1 MKLLRSEVANSEK
14 LHYKQI
20 RTSTDFYSLSS
31 LRDLLFHV
39 HERQFDIPQIKDC
52 LSELVLNLR
61 GFEADRIV
69 LDFNLT
75 NTGINDPYDPDK
87 WNSYKKSNPRSF
99 PGIYQFWCQR
109 IL

>member
-14 LHYKQI
+14 LHHKQI

-39 HERQFDIPQIKDC
+39 HEHRFDIPQIKDY
-52 LSELVLNLR
+52 LSELGLKFR

-75 NTGINDPYDPDK
+75 NTGIDDPYDLDK
-87 WNSYKKSNPRSF
+87 WNSYK
-99 PGIYQFWCQR
+99 
-109 IL
+109 